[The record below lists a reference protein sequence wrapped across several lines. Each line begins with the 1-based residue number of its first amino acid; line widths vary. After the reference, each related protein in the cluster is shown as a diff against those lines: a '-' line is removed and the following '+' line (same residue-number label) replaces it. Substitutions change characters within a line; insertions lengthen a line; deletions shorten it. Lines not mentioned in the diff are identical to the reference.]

1 MSAFHPL
8 LLAPTLAS
16 LLGGVLGTMVGARP
30 GTLRQQHWGALA
42 AVTAAGVASTALGAE
57 YLSSGTTGGV
67 AITGLGGLVG
77 AAVTG
82 RVLSDGSTARRRRT
96 RERPDSDAPALGWPL
111 RVAVCVA
118 VAAVAT
124 GAAAVGLALAAVV
137 ALVLLAA
144 VSLTRRGWP
153 VSTAF
158 FTVALVVSA
167 AEVVGGRIVLSPL
180 GRVGDP
186 VPTVLVA
193 AVTVAPLLIHL
204 VDRRTWT
211 GLVHRV
217 GLLDAAAALVAV
229 AAGRSWW
236 ATYAGLRDSQII
248 SQLQRLGED
257 NASHLMML
265 MSTRASGTTL
275 GGSPRSL
282 EINSGFAGYFPG
294 GSLWQAAVGALLP
307 DLSVARLYAV
317 SMGLLIALVA
327 GAAASVAALV
337 RQRVVGLTA
346 LAVVVVGIVGSRATL
361 AMYEIGFPGQ
371 LLVAAL
377 LVGALALVL
386 AESRSR
392 RGDWVVLVGLGL
404 RALATWWT
412 WNLAAPIFLPPA
424 AVLVWQR
431 LRRTVPLPPRLLQGA
446 LAAGV
451 LLLAVGVLVEHSRIT
466 ETLDKLSLEGGV
478 FRAIP
483 FWFALGLG
491 LGLPIAYRVLHRQ
504 EPASAR
510 ALVLAMSAATF
521 GLMMWQIARTGT
533 VTYYSYKLEYLTLA
547 VGWGAGALAVATVVS
562 RVEVRWPLPVRVAT
576 AAAALVCVPALVAW
590 PAQSYQDWLTART
603 VAGPDSPTTCAV
615 EQAHDARGSIVL
627 ATGFGEKLANYLT
640 TRAMDVGARNNDS
653 NPFWTPILYDGP
665 TAWPWQKAS
674 RPVVLVQGPTATP
687 EETAAIVAAAAAQ
700 GVTVEVDSHR
710 CTADG

>member
-1 MSAFHPL
+1 MRDRSPCASCSG
-8 LLAPTLAS
+8 APWLPRP
-16 LLGGVLGTMVGARP
+16 RP
-30 GTLRQQHWGALA
+30 GSRPPLSAP
-42 AVTAAGVASTALGAE
+42 STSA
-57 YLSSGTTGGV
+57 SGTTGGV

-82 RVLSDGSTARRRRT
+82 RVLSDGSTARRRRA
-96 RERPDSDAPALGWPL
+96 RERREAKAPALGWPV
-111 RVAVCVA
+111 RIAVCVA
-118 VAAVAT
+118 VAAIAT
-124 GAAAVGLALAAVV
+124 GAAAIGLALV
-137 ALVLLAA
+137 AMVGLLLLAA

-167 AEVVGGRIVLSPL
+167 AEVVVGRVVLSQL
-180 GRVGDP
+180 EQVGDP

-193 AVTVAPLLIHL
+193 AVVVAPLLIHL

-211 GLVHRV
+211 GLVHRA
-217 GLLDAAAALVAV
+217 GLVDAAAVLVAV

-236 ATYAGLRDSQII
+236 ATYDGLSDSQVV

-265 MSTRASGTTL
+265 MSTRASGTSL
-275 GGSPRSL
+275 GASAESL
-282 EINSGFAGYFPG
+282 EINSSFANYFPG

-307 DLSVARLYAV
+307 DLSVTRLYAV
-317 SMGLLIALVA
+317 STGLLIALVA
-327 GAAASVAALV
+327 GAAISVAALV
-337 RQRVVGLTA
+337 RQRLSGLTA
-346 LAVVVVGIVGSRATL
+346 LAVVVVGVVGSRATL

-371 LLVAAL
+371 LFVAGLLVA
-377 LVGALALVL
+377 ALALVL
-386 AESRSR
+386 AESRPR

-404 RALATWWT
+404 LGLATWWS
-412 WNLAAPIFLPPA
+412 WNLAAPVFLAPFL
-424 AVLVWQR
+424 VLVWQR
-431 LRRTVPLPPRLLQGA
+431 LRRTVTLPPRALQVAIPAGAVVLA
-446 LAAGV
+446 LA
-451 LLLAVGVLVEHSRIT
+451 VLVERGRIT

-547 VGWGAGALAVATVVS
+547 VGWAAGALAVATVVS
-562 RVEVRWPLPVRVAT
+562 RVEVRWPLAVRAGVAV
-576 AAAALVCVPALVAW
+576 AALACVPALVAW
-590 PAQSYQDWLTART
+590 PAHSYQDWLTARS
-603 VAGPDSPTTCAV
+603 VEGPDPLTTCAV
-615 EQAHDARGSIVL
+615 EQADDERGSIVI
-627 ATGFGEKLANYLT
+627 ATGFGEKIANYLT

-653 NPFWTPILYDGP
+653 TPFWTPILYDGP
-665 TAWPWQKAS
+665 TAWPWQTAT
-674 RPVVLVQGPTATP
+674 RPIVVVQGPDATP
-687 EETAAIVAAAAAQ
+687 EETAAIVDAAAAQ

-710 CTADG
+710 CTAAG